1 MDLNQSQTV
10 QMIDGHPLRFIR
22 CDSTGRELTPAE
34 LSAMSFTNDTIN
46 RIVTQ
51 ASVRFGSNVS
61 PDGSFAEGISTL

>member
-1 MDLNQSQTV
+1 MYLNQHQTV
-10 QMIDGHPLRFIR
+10 RIIDGVPLHFIR
-22 CDSTGRELTPAE
+22 CDSTGRELSPAE

-51 ASVRFGSNVS
+51 ASARFGSDAG

>member
-1 MDLNQSQTV
+1 MELSQGQKV

-34 LSAMSFTNDTIN
+34 LSSMSFTNDTIN

-51 ASVRFGSNVS
+51 ASVRFGSNS
-61 PDGSFAEGISTL
+61 GLDGSFAEGISTL